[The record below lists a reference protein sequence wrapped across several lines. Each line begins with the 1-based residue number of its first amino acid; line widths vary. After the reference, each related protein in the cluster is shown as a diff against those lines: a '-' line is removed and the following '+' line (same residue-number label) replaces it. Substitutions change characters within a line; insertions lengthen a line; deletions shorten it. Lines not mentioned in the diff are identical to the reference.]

1 MLTKITISFKKENL
15 KTQYNIL
22 SCRIEWYS
30 HDYKLAIEIDENG
43 HNNKNTEHKE
53 KGKKQYNKNLVISLL
68 ELIVTKKA
76 LIFLEL
82 LMKYLDTLK
91 NTNK

>member
-1 MLTKITISFKKENL
+1 MTISL
-15 KTQYNIL
+15 Q
-22 SCRIEWYS
+22 
-30 HDYKLAIEIDENG
+30 YKLMKIDTATEIL
-43 HNNKNTEHKE
+43 TTKE
-53 KGKKQYNKNLVISLL
+53 KDKKQYNKNLVISLL

>member
-1 MLTKITISFKKENL
+1 MDTTTEILTT
-15 KTQYNIL
+15 
-22 SCRIEWYS
+22 
-30 HDYKLAIEIDENG
+30 
-43 HNNKNTEHKE
+43 KE
-53 KGKKQYNKNLVISLL
+53 KGKKQCNKNLVISLL
-68 ELIVTKKA
+68 ELIVTKKI

>member
-1 MLTKITISFKKENL
+1 MTISL
-15 KTQYNIL
+15 Q
-22 SCRIEWYS
+22 
-30 HDYKLAIEIDENG
+30 YKLMKIDTATEILTTKKKD
-43 HNNKNTEHKE
+43 
-53 KGKKQYNKNLVISLL
+53 KKQYNKNLVISLL

>member
-1 MLTKITISFKKENL
+1 MTISL
-15 KTQYNIL
+15 Q
-22 SCRIEWYS
+22 
-30 HDYKLAIEIDENG
+30 YKLMKIDTATEIL
-43 HNNKNTEHKE
+43 TTKE
-53 KGKKQYNKNLVISLL
+53 KDKKQYNKNLVISLL
-68 ELIVTKKA
+68 ELIVTKKT

>member
-1 MLTKITISFKKENL
+1 MKIDTATEILTT
-15 KTQYNIL
+15 
-22 SCRIEWYS
+22 
-30 HDYKLAIEIDENG
+30 
-43 HNNKNTEHKE
+43 KE
-53 KGKKQYNKNLVISLL
+53 KDKKQYNKNLVISLL
-68 ELIVTKKA
+68 ELIVTKKT